1 MHNKSW
7 VVQKPIKIIE
17 YVHVISGIQK
27 AGEIASYWLAL
38 SNDYDK
44 NWKPEE
50 AKRSNKVISYDTVVL
65 R

>member
-1 MHNKSW
+1 MHNKFG
-7 VVQKPIKIIE
+7 E

-38 SNDYDK
+38 SDDYDK
-44 NWKPEE
+44 KWKPEQ
-50 AKRSNKVISYDTVVL
+50 AKRSYKVIFYDMVVL